1 MTKPLREFAERVRE
15 KVMLLSGGGP
25 PMIIEA
31 TSKEEADRL
40 VAEHEAKWGPDH
52 DVVVII
58 WPEERAAQATSQIR
72 GKGGRNAR
80 PIS

>member
-15 KVMLLSGGGP
+15 KVAFLSGGGP

-40 VAEHEAKWGPDH
+40 SAEYVKRWGPDA
-52 DVVVII
+52 DFLVII
-58 WPEERAAQATSQIR
+58 WPSEEELSEVAGQS
-72 GKGGRNAR
+72 GY
-80 PIS
+80 